1 MFYLAIVNK
10 ILHHCHSWLSHR
22 RKIITI
28 VFLYMQYRMYQVRTK
43 SSAKPLKFRL
53 CDTRGLEDSQGI
65 DAHDLTF
72 LLDGNVPDGYH
83 VSKGSQIGIGALT
96 LYIMYTGN
104 PKRIRLHTAKNQI
117 KCRIMLH
124 FTSVCTVC

>member
-1 MFYLAIVNK
+1 MFSVAVGIGAFNRVKLLLLSNNFMLSFRF
-10 ILHHCHSWLSHR
+10 IL
-22 RKIITI
+22 K
-28 VFLYMQYRMYQVRTK
+28 YRMYQVRTK

-83 VSKGSQIGIGALT
+83 VSI
-96 LYIMYTGN
+96 LYMYN
-104 PKRIRLHTAKNQI
+104 
-117 KCRIMLH
+117 
-124 FTSVCTVC
+124 SVKIV